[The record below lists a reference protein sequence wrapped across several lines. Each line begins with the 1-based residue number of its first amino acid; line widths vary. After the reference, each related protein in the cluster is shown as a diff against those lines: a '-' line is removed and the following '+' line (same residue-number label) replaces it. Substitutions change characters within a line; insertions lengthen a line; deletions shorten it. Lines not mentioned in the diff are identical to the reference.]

1 MDKIHYMKLPNIGFK
16 DLLKSLIQNNSGHSS
31 KTAAYLLGVTTG
43 CFCVLL
49 ITLYLG
55 YDILRDGRI
64 DTDMVALA
72 ALITSYCIRFVPWH
86 YFGAV
91 ALAALITSYAA
102 FAVGVSYPKVRGER
116 YENNHGDKK
125 TA

>member
-1 MDKIHYMKLPNIGFK
+1 MKLPDIGFK
-16 DLLKSLIQNNSGHSS
+16 NLLKSLIQNNSGHSS

-55 YDILRDGRI
+55 YDVLRDGRI
-64 DTDMVALA
+64 DTDM
-72 ALITSYCIRFVPWH
+72 
-86 YFGAV
+86 V

-102 FAVGVSYPKVRGER
+102 FAVGVSYPKVSGER
-116 YENNHGDKK
+116 YEKQKQKID
-125 TA
+125 

>member
-1 MDKIHYMKLPNIGFK
+1 MVQISPLKFVGDMKLPNLGFK

-43 CFCVLL
+43 CICVLL

-55 YDILRDGRI
+55 YDVLRDGRI

-72 ALITSYCIRFVPWH
+72 ALITSYV
-86 YFGAV
+86 
-91 ALAALITSYAA
+91 A
-102 FAVGVSYPKVRGER
+102 FAVGVSYPKVKGEK
-116 YENNHGDKK
+116 YEKRDGNVN
-125 TA
+125 

>member
-64 DTDMVALA
+64 DTDMVGLA
-72 ALITSYCIRFVPWH
+72 ALIP
-86 YFGAV
+86 
-91 ALAALITSYAA
+91 SYAA
-102 FAVGVSYPKVRGER
+102 FAVGVSYTKFSGER
-116 YENNHGDKK
+116 SKNNHGDKK
-125 TA
+125 A

>member
-1 MDKIHYMKLPNIGFK
+1 MKFPNIGVRE
-16 DLLKSLIQNNSGHSS
+16 LLKSLIQNNTGHSS

-43 CFCVLL
+43 CLCVLL

-72 ALITSYCIRFVPWH
+72 ALI
-86 YFGAV
+86 A
-91 ALAALITSYAA
+91 SYAA
-102 FAVGVSYPKVRGER
+102 FSVGVAYPKVRGER
-116 YENNHGDKK
+116 YENRCRNKRDRPENTDINTNISDNGNK
-125 TA
+125 